1 MDLTT
6 NGVVVTDAIKYV
18 QDQME
23 HLPCQEKKLPKE
35 IEHKEEGGELKNLS
49 GRR

>member
-6 NGVVVTDAIKYV
+6 NGAVVTDAIKYV

-23 HLPCQEKKLPKE
+23 HLPSQEKKLP
-35 IEHKEEGGELKNLS
+35 KEEGGELKNLS